1 MEYSIIRIKIKKE
14 QFNQIQ
20 QISSLLKKRGWR
32 PKGGLS
38 VQDMFFSSIL
48 KNLNSSFTDKFI
60 EENTPVEFLVK
71 EALKDSSMR
80 DKINQF
86 LKSSKKDKRGKNES
100 YHER

>member
-1 MEYSIIRIKIKKE
+1 MEFSIIRIKVKKE

-32 PKGGLS
+32 PKGVLS
-38 VQDMFFSSIL
+38 IQDMFFSSIL
-48 KNLNSSFTDKFI
+48 KNLNSSFIDKFI

-100 YHER
+100 